1 MDASAE
7 MTMNAATEGFV
18 HPKYLIE
25 TDALAAQLD
34 HPNLV
39 VLDSTTHLI
48 PDPKIA
54 YTVKPGRE
62 DFEKGHIPGA
72 QFVDLQAD
80 LSDNTGRYGRL
91 RFMLPSAE
99 HFAAAMGRFGVGDN
113 SRIVLYSTTAP
124 QWAARVWWML
134 RHYGFDS
141 AAVLNGG
148 FQKWAREGRPVE
160 TGPARPRPPA
170 KFTVRGNRGLMVGK
184 EAVLGA
190 VGNPAT
196 CTINALSHEQHT
208 GTGGNVYGRV
218 GRIAK
223 SVNVPA
229 ASLIDPA
236 TGSFRPAADI
246 RARFAAVGAFDR
258 PSVITYC
265 GGGIAASTDAL
276 ALVMLG
282 HPDVKLY
289 DASMSEWSN
298 DDNLPMERGE

>member
-1 MDASAE
+1 MSSTAK
-7 MTMNAATEGFV
+7 EGFV
-18 HPKYLIE
+18 HPEYLIE
-25 TDALAAQLD
+25 TEELAARLGD
-34 HPNLV
+34 PSLV

-48 PDPKIA
+48 PDPKIT
-54 YTVKPGRE
+54 YTVKSGRE

-80 LSDNTGRYGRL
+80 LSDNTGRYGKL
-91 RFMLPSAE
+91 RFMLPNAE
-99 HFAAAMGRFGVGDN
+99 AFAAAMGRFGVGDK
-113 SRIVLYSTTAP
+113 SRVVLYSTTAP

-134 RHYGFDS
+134 RNYGFDN

-160 TGPARPRPPA
+160 TGPGRARPA
-170 KFTVRGNRGLMVGK
+170 TKFTVREDRKLMVGK
-184 EAVLGA
+184 EAVRDAIGA
-190 VGNPAT
+190 AAT
-196 CTINALSHEQHT
+196 CTINALAAVQHA

-229 ASLIDPA
+229 ATLLDPA
-236 TGSFRPAADI
+236 SGAFLPASAL
-246 RARFAAVGAFDR
+246 RAKFDAVGAFDKSR
-258 PSVITYC
+258 VITYC

-282 HPDVKLY
+282 HPDVRLY

-298 DDNLPMERGE
+298 DDSLPMETGE